1 MRVELTGRHITISP
15 GLRNLVDRKLG
26 KVRRVLNDAGMSA
39 AVVVTKEKV
48 NTVVEVTL
56 HARGERFLHAVAK
69 ATSWETAMTNVV
81 AKVMHQTEKVK
92 GKWQERKR
100 RGEAARSVKT
110 PRAARKAVSRKAA
123 PVTGGVPASERRSLE
138 RAATASRGATRRAAK
153 AQR

>member
-1 MRVELTGRHITISP
+1 MRVELTGRHLTISP
-15 GLRNLVDRKLG
+15 GLRNLIDRKLG
-26 KVRRVLNDAGMSA
+26 KVRRVLNDAGVSA

-48 NTVVEVTL
+48 NNVVEVTL

-69 ATSWETAMTNVV
+69 ATSWETAMTDVV
-81 AKVMHQTEKVK
+81 AKVMHQNEKVK

-123 PVTGGVPASERRSLE
+123 PVTGGVPASERRSRE
-138 RAATASRGATRRAAK
+138 GPSASTRRAPK
-153 AQR
+153 ARQ